1 MHAVIKNNLIHCVWI
16 CVFFIITSPT
26 GAVAKYS
33 DEYVCLWVCMWVC
46 GSVWLSMRISPE
58 PHVQSLPNF
67 LCMLPVSVARSSD
80 MFTIGCVAYDREAVF
95 FPIDNAYISG
105 TTRAI
110 FAKFLS
116 MLPVSVARS
125 PSDTFTI
132 GRIAGK
138 GFFPHWKCI
147 IGWERGMGV
156 HSAGEVCCLRLPCF
170 SVVLCIN

>member
-1 MHAVIKNNLIHCVWI
+1 
-16 CVFFIITSPT
+16 
-26 GAVAKYS
+26 
-33 DEYVCLWVCMWVC
+33 
-46 GSVWLSMRISPE
+46 MRISPE

-132 GRIAGK
+132 GRIAYRREGVFSPLKMHYRLGK
-138 GFFPHWKCI
+138 GD
-147 IGWERGMGV
+147 G
-156 HSAGEVCCLRLPCF
+156 SAQRRRSMLFTIALF
-170 SVVLCIN
+170 